1 VSLDVPQLKT
11 RAMKPEFRPVLDDN
25 RRISSLVRLEDSPA
39 GIAAVPVNPGLHEP
53 GDVAMRQTTVLK
65 SNLD

>member
-1 VSLDVPQLKT
+1 
-11 RAMKPEFRPVLDDN
+11 MKPEFRPVLDDN

-39 GIAAVPVNPGLHEP
+39 GIAAVPVTPRLHEP